1 MTSLRSPAG
10 RSAALALVLV
20 AVACFPSP
28 ALAAAAENVNL
39 LHQLDGALQR
49 VVARV
54 SPSVVL
60 ILVTGF
66 GPAEPDVAADRSV
79 LTRQHTLASGVI
91 VDRDGFVITNHHV
104 VRGAHRIRVLLPSP
118 PGDTSARA
126 SGSTR
131 QRVYE
136 ARVVGV
142 HPETDLALLKI
153 EAHGLPAL
161 PLAADRPVHA
171 GQLVF
176 AVGSPLGLASTV
188 TMGVISSPARQA
200 DLPTPMLVIQ
210 TDAPINPG
218 NSGGPLVDIDGQ
230 VVGVNAFIYSQSGG
244 SQGLGFAIPA
254 SAVKFVYEALRKR
267 GHVPRVELGIGVQ
280 AVTPVLAAGL
290 RLDRDWGVIVSD
302 VAPGGPAERAGVR
315 ANDLVDSVD
324 GRPVDT
330 LAALAT
336 GMYLHAPGSSVK
348 LGVRRDGRSLVLEVH
363 GVEPSDVTEQL
374 IAAASTE
381 RNFLPKLG
389 FAGVAVDDRLAALA
403 SSLRTKS
410 GVVVA
415 ARVMD
420 PSAVESGLEPGD
432 VIHAVNGTSI
442 TTMEALRSAIGAL
455 RDGSAVV
462 LQIERQGKLQYLA
475 FEME

>member
-1 MTSLRSPAG
+1 MKSLRSLVR

-20 AVACFPSP
+20 VAASLPSP
-28 ALAAAAENVNL
+28 ALAAGAKNVDV
-39 LHQLDGALQR
+39 LHQLDGAMQR

-54 SPSVVL
+54 SPSVVQ

-66 GPAEPDVAADRSV
+66 GPAEPNVAADYSV
-79 LTRQHTLASGVI
+79 LTRQHALASGVI

-118 PGDTSARA
+118 PGDTGARA
-126 SGSTR
+126 SGPAR

-153 EAHGLPAL
+153 EAHGLPPL
-161 PLAADRPVHA
+161 PLAVDRPVHA

-176 AVGSPLGLASTV
+176 AVGSPQGLESTV
-188 TMGVISSPARQA
+188 TMGVISSPARQVE
-200 DLPTPMLVIQ
+200 LGTPMLVIQ

-218 NSGGPLVDIDGQ
+218 NSGGPLVDVDGH
-230 VVGVNAFIYSQSGG
+230 VVGVNAFIYTQSGG

-254 SAVKFVYEALRKR
+254 TAVKFVFEALRQR
-267 GHVPRVELGIGVQ
+267 GHVSRVELGIGVQ
-280 AVTPVLAAGL
+280 AVTPVLTAGL
-290 RLDRDWGVIVSD
+290 RLERDWGVIVSD

-315 ANDLVDSVD
+315 VNDLLDSVD
-324 GRPVDT
+324 GHPVET

-336 GMYLHAPGSSVK
+336 NMYLHAPGSSVK
-348 LGVRRDGRSLVLEVH
+348 LGVRRDGRSVVLEVH

-374 IAAASTE
+374 IAAASAE

-389 FAGVAVDDRLAALA
+389 LAGVAIDGRLAALA

-432 VIHAVNGTSI
+432 VIHAVNRTSI
-442 TTMEALRSAIGAL
+442 TSMEALRSAIEAL
-455 RDGSAVV
+455 GDGSAVV

>member
-1 MTSLRSPAG
+1 MPSLRSLAR

-20 AVACFPSP
+20 VGASLPSP
-28 ALAAAAENVNL
+28 ALAAGAENVDV

-54 SPSVVL
+54 SPSVVQ

-66 GPAEPDVAADRSV
+66 GPAEPDVAADFSV
-79 LTRQHTLASGVI
+79 LTRQHALASGVI
-91 VDRDGFVITNHHV
+91 VDRDGFVMTNHHV

-118 PGDTSARA
+118 DGDIGARTTGPA
-126 SGSTR
+126 R

-153 EAHGLPAL
+153 EAHGLPPL
-161 PLAADRPVHA
+161 PLAVDHPVHA

-176 AVGSPLGLASTV
+176 AVGSPQGLASTV
-188 TMGVISSPARQA
+188 TMGVISAPARQA
-200 DLPTPMLVIQ
+200 ELGTPMLVIQ

-218 NSGGPLVDIDGQ
+218 NSGGPLVDVDGQ
-230 VVGVNAFIYSQSGG
+230 VVGVNAFIYTQSGG

-254 SAVKFVYEALRKR
+254 TAVKFVFEALRQR
-267 GHVPRVELGIGVQ
+267 GHVPRVELGLGAQ
-280 AVTPVLAAGL
+280 AITPVLAAGL
-290 RLDRDWGVIVSD
+290 RLERDWGVIVSD
-302 VAPGGPAERAGVR
+302 VAPGGPADHAGVR
-315 ANDLVDSVD
+315 VNDLVDSVD
-324 GRPVDT
+324 GHPVDT

-336 GMYLHAPGSSVK
+336 NMYLHAPGSTVK
-348 LGVRRDGRSLVLEVH
+348 LGIRRDRRSVVLEVH
-363 GVEPSDVTEQL
+363 GTEPSDVTEQL
-374 IAAASTE
+374 IAAASVE

-389 FAGVAVDDRLAALA
+389 LAGVAIDGRLAALA
-403 SSLRTKS
+403 STLRTKS

-415 ARVMD
+415 ARVTD

-442 TTMEALRSAIGAL
+442 TTMEALRSAIGAIG
-455 RDGSAVV
+455 DGSAVV
-462 LQIERQGKLQYLA
+462 LQIERQGKLQYLS